1 MKWSDY
7 LSSPL
12 VWLGGSS
19 PPSMFEVLSV
29 PKQKPTSFITMVGG
43 TSNVNKRLPPPLDLD
58 GELWGYIVWPL
69 PPGDIAGF
77 G

>member
-1 MKWSDY
+1 MA
-7 LSSPL
+7 
-12 VWLGGSS
+12 VGFES
-19 PPSMFEVLSV
+19 PPIVSEV
-29 PKQKPTSFITMVGG
+29 G
-43 TSNVNKRLPPPLDLD
+43 TDTNTDKDL